1 MVFLII
7 GTLILGAITGFAVFG
22 EGKFWWGLGVR
33 ILLGLSCMVYFALV
47 GVTFWRFRWKLA
59 LLDLVLLFVAS
70 NVGFYRYL
78 RRRSD
83 L

>member
-7 GTLILGAITGFAVFG
+7 GTLILGAITGFAVFSEG
-22 EGKFWWGLGVR
+22 EFWWGLGIR
-33 ILLGLSCMVYFALV
+33 IIVGLLCIVCFALV
-47 GVTFWRFRWKLA
+47 GVTFWRFGWKFA

-70 NVGFYRYL
+70 NVGFYKYL
-78 RRRSD
+78 RG